1 MRNIWRFFAA
11 GLIGALVI
19 TPAWAQRD
27 YEARLPEARREL
39 NRVEVEARF
48 PLADTRCRAAIEAR
62 DADWMKPW
70 CNLATQHAIQARERE
85 QRDAFTTAEQ
95 ELLIQAAWVHAL
107 DGLPELNIGQLRHPI
122 ETVPLGNEA
131 DTLRLGAY
139 RILADLRSH
148 RTDQIWRS
156 FQAMMRHLEVPMR
169 RDDSMRSVRRRLLDA
184 VLAEPRTPERLW
196 AAAAIALTSEYE
208 FPAGQTLERLRGES
222 AELAPLIEPLRAE
235 AADLTG
241 NDTALAPLLAYAHA
255 TLLQQARQRA
265 DAARVYGEGRDLCVS
280 RLWRSSDLC
289 MELDYL
295 GVLAAHLAQDEID
308 NPELADLPYPPKLAG
323 RMRGVAYTEERCRVI
338 TVGDINDMGVLDNL
352 RVIYR
357 LGPSSC
363 LNISNE
369 YIETLRYPPIGQA
382 RPDQRRQGIVVNF
395 QLRSE

>member
-11 GLIGALVI
+11 GLIGALFA

-39 NRVEVEARF
+39 NRAEVEARF

-148 RTDQIWRS
+148 RTDQISRS

-184 VLAEPRTPERLW
+184 VLAEPRTPLRARTTTVRICGPLRSSSTSPG
-196 AAAAIALTSEYE
+196 LTSREGLLAC
-208 FPAGQTLERLRGES
+208 PLTVTRPLLISSQLRLR
-222 AELAPLIEPLRAE
+222 
-235 AADLTG
+235 
-241 NDTALAPLLAYAHA
+241 
-255 TLLQQARQRA
+255 
-265 DAARVYGEGRDLCVS
+265 
-280 RLWRSSDLC
+280 
-289 MELDYL
+289 
-295 GVLAAHLAQDEID
+295 VL
-308 NPELADLPYPPKLAG
+308 
-323 RMRGVAYTEERCRVI
+323 
-338 TVGDINDMGVLDNL
+338 
-352 RVIYR
+352 
-357 LGPSSC
+357 
-363 LNISNE
+363 
-369 YIETLRYPPIGQA
+369 
-382 RPDQRRQGIVVNF
+382 
-395 QLRSE
+395 